1 MTEEAHGGILAA
13 RALKESGV
21 RTIFAL
27 PGGHNLPLFE
37 GARLEGIR
45 LIDTRH
51 EENAVMMA
59 EGWAL
64 ATGEVGVASVTAGPG
79 LTNALPGIAEAH
91 KAGAP
96 VVVISGRTG
105 LRQRGREAVQDVDQL
120 RLVAPITKWREECL
134 VAERIPQYVREAVHR
149 ARSGAPG
156 AAYLE
161 IPQDVFGER
170 AAAAE
175 RPWPAGHQEARPG
188 PPRGDLA
195 RAIEILSAAARPV
208 VLAGSGAHFS
218 RAGVALRTFAERTG
232 VPVITTSAARGL
244 VDDDHPRCLGGLVH
258 GGIAMASSDAVLV
271 LGSRFN
277 ANLLWGGAPLFPA
290 EGKIVQ
296 VDIAPE
302 LLGGERRPDVAIAGD
317 AALTLEA
324 LAEGW
329 SKPAGALD
337 EWTERAR
344 GGAAASM
351 RSWDAECERPAKRV
365 HPGWL
370 ARETAR
376 FAEELGPCTT
386 VSDGG
391 DSVLWGIAFFRAH
404 RPGTHMYIGSAFGTL
419 GIGLPFGIAA
429 RAARSDEPVVIFTG
443 DGAFGLSAM
452 ELDTAAR
459 HHLPLIVVVVNNG
472 GWGDVRHEQRA
483 FYGEEADTGAI
494 LSTMRYDM
502 LAEAVGGCGETVE
515 APEDVRPAL
524 DRAAESGEVAVVNVL
539 TDPEVMSDLMKNLGS
554 LNVM

>member
-1 MTEEAHGGILAA
+1 
-13 RALKESGV
+13 
-21 RTIFAL
+21 
-27 PGGHNLPLFE
+27 
-37 GARLEGIR
+37 
-45 LIDTRH
+45 
-51 EENAVMMA
+51 MMA

-79 LTNALPGIAEAH
+79 LTNALPGIAEAQ

-105 LRQRGREAVQDVDQL
+105 LRQRGREAVQDIDQL
-120 RLVAPITKWREECL
+120 ALVTPITKWREECL
-134 VAERIPQYVREAVHR
+134 AAERIPQHVREAVHR

-156 AAYLE
+156 VAYLE

-170 AAAAE
+170 TAAVE
-175 RPWPAGHQEARPG
+175 RPWPAGHPDASPAA
-188 PPRGDLA
+188 PRGDMD
-195 RAIEILSAAARPV
+195 RAIEILSLAERPV

-218 RAGVALRTFAERTG
+218 GAGDALRIFAERTG

-258 GGIAMASSDAVLV
+258 GGIALASSDAVLV

-302 LLGGERRPDVAIAGD
+302 HLGGERRPDVAIAAD
-317 AALTLEA
+317 AALALEA

-329 SKPAGALD
+329 TKPAAALD

-344 GGAAASM
+344 GGAAASVQ
-351 RSWDAECERPAKRV
+351 SWDAECERPAKRV

-370 ARETAR
+370 ARETGR

-429 RAARSDEPVVIFTG
+429 RAARSDEPVVVFTG

-502 LAEAVGGCGETVE
+502 LAEAVGGYGETVE
-515 APEDVRPAL
+515 APEEVRPAL

-539 TDPEVMSDLMKNLGS
+539 TDPEVMSDLMKNLGGM
-554 LNVM
+554 NVM